1 METLTS
7 KAEADGL
14 AQEKWADLFIG
25 KNGSF
30 WLWIQPIPARRDRRK
45 PAKCGRFIE
54 LLPPKQSMDMFLP
67 CLSRQALRA
76 CSR

>member
-30 WLWIQPIPARRDRRK
+30 WLWIQPIPARRDRQK
-45 PAKCGRFIE
+45 PAKNRRSIVPIKLGAI
-54 LLPPKQSMDMFLP
+54 QGSGGAGMNAHTDG
-67 CLSRQALRA
+67 CLM
-76 CSR
+76 